1 MAVPNGPVRGPFP
14 VDRPRFITGA
24 ARPGAG
30 ECVVVL
36 LGTALHCLP
45 KGELPTSGQ
54 RWFRPTS
61 EYWVVNVAVE
71 SMSFAVELDS
81 ADKGLRF
88 HGTIDVDWRIADAK
102 LAVERGRFDVQRLL
116 RRLIVPRLSTAAK
129 DCAYDAVR
137 ELEERLEREQFTGES
152 GDGLLEVVDI
162 SFDLRPDP
170 GATEILRAGA
180 LGQMRRSQATEVLE
194 EGDTGITAHVM
205 SQNPEVALEI
215 YRNMR
220 DDKRFA
226 LLAQL
231 EVAKAM
237 HALEGS
243 EEHERAQA
251 VHELLAQ
258 LGVSLPGGAHELPLP
273 RPAGDPLQ
281 LDRVRPEPR
290 ARRARR
296 NNRGEDL
303 DDANESADPDEGGQG
318 KRAHRVD
325 E

>member
-1 MAVPNGPVRGPFP
+1 MNVPNGPIRGPFR
-14 VDRPRFITGA
+14 VDRSRSITGA

-54 RWFRPTS
+54 RWFRPKS

-71 SMSFAVELDS
+71 STSLAVELDS

-102 LAVERGRFDVQRLL
+102 LAVERGRFDVERLL
-116 RRLIVPRLSTAAK
+116 RRLIGPRLSAAAK
-129 DCAYDAVR
+129 VCAYDAVR

-152 GDGLLEVVDI
+152 GDGLLKIVDVG
-162 SFDLRPDP
+162 FDLRPDP
-170 GATEILRAGA
+170 AATEIHRAGA

-194 EGDTGITAHVM
+194 QGGIGITAEVL
-205 SQNPEVALEI
+205 SQNPEVAVEM

-220 DDKRFA
+220 DDARFA

-237 HALEGS
+237 HTPEGS
-243 EEHERAQA
+243 EEHERARA
-251 VHELLAQ
+251 LHELLAQ
-258 LGVSLPGGAHELPLP
+258 LGVSLPGTAQELPLP
-273 RPAGDPLQ
+273 RPADGPLQ
-281 LDRVRPEPR
+281 LDKVRPGPR
-290 ARRARR
+290 DGRDRGD
-296 NNRGEDL
+296 NRGEDL
-303 DDANESADPDEGGQG
+303 DDADARADPDEGGRND
-318 KRAHRVD
+318 RAHHVD